1 VETLRAC
8 TQMQAIESERICSLE
23 QLIGKLSAQ
32 MGLLAAKQRR
42 VGEACARI
50 GVSVGEEIR
59 MACRKYGAASGGGG
73 GEQELFLY
81 DVFSENTK
89 NMMNRERRGQSLSK
103 WAEMLAGDLGS
114 QVRACLL
121 FVALYR
127 N

>member
-1 VETLRAC
+1 
-8 TQMQAIESERICSLE
+8 MQAIESERICSLE

-73 GEQELFLY
+73 EQEVFLY

-114 QVRACLL
+114 QVRACFLL
-121 FVALYR
+121 GIIF
-127 N
+127 NGE